1 MKLKTNFF
9 LTICQREFPQ
19 IQVFI
24 NPESFDEGYNRSS
37 GLTHTLI
44 EYLGM
49 RGSSIAGSGQEL
61 DDLVKMQ
68 GTNGLKL
75 EETTKDGSVTKVHI
89 FYVSDDCLQTN
100 ALFAA
105 QEMVHNLIKERLEM
119 FRFHN
124 AG

>member
-19 IQVFI
+19 MQVFI
-24 NPESFDEGYNRSS
+24 DPESFDEDYNRSS

-44 EYLGM
+44 EYLRM
-49 RGSSIAGSGQEL
+49 RSAIAGNGREL

-89 FYVSDDCLQTN
+89 FYVSDDCLQTH
-100 ALFAA
+100 ALSAA